1 MPSVMNRLKRMVRG
15 SVRTVRKPVRKV
27 SKALKKSVRRPVRKA
42 PKKSAR
48 KVAKKSVRKVA
59 KKSARKVAKKSARKV
74 AKKSATKKKTS
85 RRLRSSSTKHRG
97 GDFIPCGPSSTWAKD
112 QPNIEWNNTE
122 TRYRINGGRWEI
134 PPDCGY

>member
-48 KVAKKSVRKVA
+48 KVAKKS
-59 KKSARKVAKKSARKV
+59 ARKVAKKSVRKV

-85 RRLRSSSTKHRG
+85 RRLRSSTIKHRG
-97 GDFIPCGPSSTWAKD
+97 GMNLCGPSSKWAKD

-122 TRYRINGGRWEI
+122 TLYRINGGTWNL
-134 PPDCGY
+134 PPECGY